1 MNSDCKLLVKNVT
14 KNFVTGIS
22 VLKNIT
28 FTFETKKTYA
38 ITGASGSGKSTLL
51 HIIGGLDYPTS
62 GDVLLNNQIISSQK
76 EKNSILNEKIG
87 FVFQFHYLIKEL
99 TVLEN
104 ISLMAKIKGKSVQE
118 AKQESL
124 ALIKIIGLEDKKN
137 AYPTTLSGGEQQ
149 RISIL
154 RALINKP
161 KFILADEPTGNLD
174 RKNVDCVIDLLLK
187 GVPEWGLGL
196 ILCTHDKSVWER
208 MDMIFELR
216 NGKFIIN
223 KK

>member
-187 GVPEWGLGL
+187 GVHEWGLGL

-223 KK
+223 KE